1 MKRVVTVVLVLSL
14 LLLLFLPSC
23 TRQGKVLRSVGACES
38 EQFWTHGTFQDY
50 TDFGVYTFSSDVD
63 LSRNRYFAAV
73 GEADIETLF
82 KYIDHFEQ
90 WVENIRTTDP
100 ADELAVNYAFDHA
113 IVDTED
119 YFYIYDDE
127 RYEIEFC
134 CFDVWFFD
142 TQTNTLYYFHDNI

>member
-1 MKRVVTVVLVLSL
+1 MKRWVALIATSAMLLSLSACTRNGRVLSSL
-14 LLLLFLPSC
+14 
-23 TRQGKVLRSVGACES
+23 GKYEEEG
-38 EQFWTHGTFQDY
+38 FWTCGGFQDY
-50 TDFGVYTFSSDVD
+50 TDFGIYTFSTDVD

-134 CFDVWFFD
+134 YFDVWFFD
-142 TQTNTLYYFHDNI
+142 TQTNTLYYFHDNL